1 MLLLNR
7 VGSFRRSSYTSDKC
21 CSAIGDPPKSFGG
34 WSSFEL
40 TIALHSST
48 TQHFLVLVV
57 AMPGSLADYLAKNY
71 LNADPAT
78 ERPKKKRKKTK
89 TDASSN
95 GLIIADDDPPD
106 LRNTSTNTGQDDEYG
121 PSIDTSSKSAE
132 FRRAKKSTWTTV
144 GGPAP
149 GADSD
154 QAAADAIL
162 ASAAAERA
170 AREDGEDED
179 GPQVEEDDEGPRMES
194 GVRGGL
200 QTAAQTAA
208 MVKAQEKKKKA
219 EMAKWQDP
227 GAADA
232 GTQETIYRDAS
243 GRIINVAMKR
253 AEARRAEEE
262 KKKKEQEEREAAMGD
277 VQRKQ
282 KETRKQELQDIK
294 SMPVARTIDDEVLND
309 DLRSQARW
317 NDPAAEFLTK
327 KAGPGASV
335 TGKPLYRGSFQP
347 NRYNIRPGHRW
358 DGVDRANGFE
368 KDWFASRN
376 KRNRMEALE
385 YQWQMDE

>member
-1 MLLLNR
+1 
-7 VGSFRRSSYTSDKC
+7 
-21 CSAIGDPPKSFGG
+21 
-34 WSSFEL
+34 
-40 TIALHSST
+40 
-48 TQHFLVLVV
+48 
-57 AMPGSLADYLAKNY
+57 MPGSLADYLAKNY

-89 TDASSN
+89 TTDASASN

-106 LRNTSTNTGQDDEYG
+106 LRNTSTNLGQDDEYS

-132 FRRAKKSTWTTV
+132 FRRTKKSTWTTV
-144 GGPAP
+144 G

-162 ASAAAERA
+162 AAAAAERT
-170 AREDGEDED
+170 AREDNDDED
-179 GPQVEEDDEGPRMES
+179 GPTVEEEEDGPKMES

-208 MVKAQEKKKKA
+208 MVKAQEKRKKA
-219 EMAKWQDP
+219 EMAKYQDP
-227 GAADA
+227 SSADA
-232 GTQETIYRDAS
+232 TSQETIYRDAS

-253 AEARRAEEE
+253 AEARRAEED

-277 VQRKQ
+277 VQRQ
-282 KETRKQELQDIK
+282 QRETRKQDLEDIK

-309 DLRSQARW
+309 DLRARDRW

-327 KAGPGASV
+327 KAAPGASV
-335 TGKPLYRGSFQP
+335 TGRPLYRGAFQP
-347 NRYNIRPGHRW
+347 NRYGIRPGHRW

-368 KDWFASRN
+368 KEWFASRN
-376 KRNRMEALE
+376 KRDRMEALE

>member
-1 MLLLNR
+1 
-7 VGSFRRSSYTSDKC
+7 
-21 CSAIGDPPKSFGG
+21 
-34 WSSFEL
+34 
-40 TIALHSST
+40 
-48 TQHFLVLVV
+48 
-57 AMPGSLADYLAKNY
+57 MPGSLADYLAKNY

-89 TDASSN
+89 LTDDASN

-106 LRNTSTNTGQDDEYG
+106 LRNMTTSAGQDDEYG
-121 PSIDTSSKSAE
+121 PSIDTSAKSAE
-132 FRRAKKSTWTTV
+132 FRRSKKSSWKTI
-144 GGPAP
+144 GGPT
-149 GADSD
+149 DTE

-162 ASAAAERA
+162 ASAAAERT
-170 AREDGEDED
+170 AREGGEDEEA
-179 GPQVEEDDEGPRMES
+179 PLVEEEQEDYDGGPKMES
-194 GVRGGL
+194 GARGGL

-219 EMAKWQDP
+219 EMAKYQDP
-227 GAADA
+227 AAADA
-232 GTQETIYRDAS
+232 TSQETIYRDAS

-282 KETRKQELQDIK
+282 RETRKKELEDIK

-309 DLRSQARW
+309 DLRSRERW
-317 NDPAAEFLTK
+317 NDPAAGFLTQ
-327 KAGPGASV
+327 KAAPGASV
-335 TGKPLYRGSFQP
+335 TGRPLYRGSFQP
-347 NRYNIRPGHRW
+347 NRYGIRPGHRW

-368 KDWFASRN
+368 KEWFASRN